1 MNLVE
6 KKKLGTATHLD
17 SGDVETGQETM
28 NRKAELRHL
37 CGYVAGSLTARNL
50 YKLGCDSMD
59 FFFISIYTSTQV
71 RWSLEP
77 IHLLISLI
85 VIPLTSCRNLLRR
98 TKSTIRHTIWSDLR
112 RQDFLFQQLEWIHI
126 WWPP

>member
-1 MNLVE
+1 VNLVE
-6 KKKLGTATHLD
+6 KKKSGTAAYLD
-17 SGDVETGQETM
+17 SGDMETGQVTM

-37 CGYVAGSLTARNL
+37 CGYVAGSVMACNL

-59 FFFISIYTSTQV
+59 FCFTSIYTSTQV

-85 VIPLTSCRNLLRR
+85 VIPLTSNAQ
-98 TKSTIRHTIWSDLR
+98 TGIVGFIG
-112 RQDFLFQQLEWIHI
+112 IHI
-126 WWPP
+126 H

>member
-6 KKKLGTATHLD
+6 KKKPGNAAYLD
-17 SGDVETGQETM
+17 SGDMETGQETM

-37 CGYVAGSLTARNL
+37 CGYVAGSLTACNL
-50 YKLGCDSMD
+50 YKLACDSMD
-59 FFFISIYTSTQV
+59 FCFTSIYTSTQV

-85 VIPLTSCRNLLRR
+85 VNPLTSNAQ
-98 TKSTIRHTIWSDLR
+98 TGIVGFIG
-112 RQDFLFQQLEWIHI
+112 IHVH
-126 WWPP
+126 